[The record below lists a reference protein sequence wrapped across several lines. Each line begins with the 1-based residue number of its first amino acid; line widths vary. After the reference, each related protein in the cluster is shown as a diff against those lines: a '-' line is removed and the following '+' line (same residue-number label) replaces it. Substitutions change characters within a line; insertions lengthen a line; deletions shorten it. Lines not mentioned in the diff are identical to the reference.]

1 MSEVPQELT
10 GLLARWS
17 GGDAAARDEVFAL
30 VYSELRKL
38 AASYMRRERD
48 DHTLQPTALVHEAFL
63 RLTQGAEVTWT
74 DRSHFFRVAA
84 RAMRRIL
91 VDHGRGVA
99 AAKRG
104 SGQKNQLL
112 DQTVAIPGVDVDILA
127 LDEAL
132 TRLGTFDERM
142 LQVVELRYFTGFGN
156 EEVAQLLDVSARTV
170 KRDWRSA
177 RAWLLAELGPEGE
190 PAPA

>member
-1 MSEVPQELT
+1 
-10 GLLARWS
+10 
-17 GGDAAARDEVFAL
+17 
-30 VYSELRKL
+30 
-38 AASYMRRERD
+38 MRRERA

-63 RLTQGAEVTWT
+63 SLSHGEPVSWN

-91 VDHGRGVA
+91 VDHGRGVG

-104 SGQKNQLL
+104 SGQKSQLF
-112 DQTVAIPGVDVDILA
+112 DETVAIPGIDVDVLA
-127 LDEAL
+127 LDAAL